1 MQATLFL
8 VDGNIIPFYS
18 SSPQAGHLK
27 QFHANALWAGS
38 TIQVASSVRVN
49 YLAKEKKEKKKKVSK
64 RVISMGKYVYDRKV
78 QILMSLGVER

>member
-49 YLAKEKKEKKKKVSK
+49 YLAKEKKEKKKRSQKGLLAWA
-64 RVISMGKYVYDRKV
+64 SMYMTGKFKY
-78 QILMSLGVER
+78 